1 MEKGMVVVTK
11 EASVR
16 YIGKMNT
23 PLEVIEVPIKRTFL
37 QQLSEGFLAFCD
49 YAASTKAG
57 SGEMDIGL
65 EPQSTKPKKEKSR
78 R

>member
-23 PLEVIEVPIKRTFL
+23 PLEVIEVPIKKTFL

-65 EPQSTKPKKEKSR
+65 ESQRTKPVKKSR